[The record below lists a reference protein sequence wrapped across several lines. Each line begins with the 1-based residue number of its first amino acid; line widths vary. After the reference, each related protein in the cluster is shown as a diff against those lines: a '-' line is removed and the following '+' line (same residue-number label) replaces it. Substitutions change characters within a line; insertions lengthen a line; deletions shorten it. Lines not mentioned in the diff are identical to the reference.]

1 MGGGCIGAGLE
12 STPSG
17 GREAVDEV
25 LEARDY
31 SRMLRLMDGE
41 TGGEEKSI
49 FNFLC
54 FLPVFPV
61 AALTARSDGV
71 GGSLEG
77 VELSCRV
84 WSGLSDPFM
93 P

>member
-12 STPSG
+12 SAPSG

-61 AALTARSDGV
+61 VASTARSDGV
-71 GGSLEG
+71 DGRLGAATRLWTGSFD
-77 VELSCRV
+77 S
-84 WSGLSDPFM
+84 
-93 P
+93 